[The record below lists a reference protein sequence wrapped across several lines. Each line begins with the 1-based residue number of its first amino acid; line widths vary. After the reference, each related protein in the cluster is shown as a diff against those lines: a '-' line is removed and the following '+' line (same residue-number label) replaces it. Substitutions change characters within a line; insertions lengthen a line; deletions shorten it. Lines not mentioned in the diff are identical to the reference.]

1 MLRDANSV
9 AKLASPINAN
19 VNLHNKVSKSM
30 LLHGSVCSMITLMQF
45 IAFPRHWIAVLLVFG
60 IIDLTAARQPDLI
73 LKKLRL
79 AVIAPADEQ
88 HEQSL
93 SKILPSIELAT
104 KRVSHPV
111 EGTLPGWDIEIQQRD
126 SNCSS
131 TTGPLAAFDFYLNNS
146 AGLLIKSIFF
156 SKRLTHRM
164 IQLFVFNVP
173 IIFSLQL
180 ISLLLGQL
188 NYRRVWQQTVKL
200 AGNLSLFTK
209 HFSGSRAL
217 YDS

>member
-1 MLRDANSV
+1 MMCYVTVECERAGDVLRDANSSV
-9 AKLASPINAN
+9 ATLSAHIHAN
-19 VNLHNKVSKSM
+19 VIKKVSNSTS
-30 LLHGSVCSMITLMQF
+30 LRSAVCLMITPMQL
-45 IAFPRHWIAVLLVFG
+45 IASRRLWIALWLVFG
-60 IIDLTAARQPDLI
+60 TIDLTTASQPDPF

-131 TTGPLAAFDFYLNNS
+131 KTGPLAAFDFYINKS
-146 AGLLIKSIFF
+146 AGLVLEIDHFPAAF
-156 SKRLTHRM
+156 DTH
-164 IQLFVFNVP
+164 NGP
-173 IIFSLQL
+173 
-180 ISLLLGQL
+180 LG
-188 NYRRVWQQTVKL
+188 
-200 AGNLSLFTK
+200 F
-209 HFSGSRAL
+209 
-217 YDS
+217 